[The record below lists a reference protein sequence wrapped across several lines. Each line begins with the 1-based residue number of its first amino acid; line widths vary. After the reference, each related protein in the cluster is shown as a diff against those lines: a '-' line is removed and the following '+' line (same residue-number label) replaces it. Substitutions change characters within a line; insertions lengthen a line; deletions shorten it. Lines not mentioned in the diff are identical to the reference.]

1 MKLSFYKGDER
12 TRSFKVKLDNNG
24 VDDME
29 YEFTSTQTLDYE
41 NYLLNSDETKELCLE
56 STGLKNSEWFNPNE
70 VRRIPSM
77 IHIWRSYQFVVSDP
91 RRNST
96 SSNHPLIYRIGQVR
110 FILKGRRALQFWFSM
125 VAGPEVE

>member
-70 VRRIPSM
+70 IKFYV
-77 IHIWRSYQFVVSDP
+77 
-91 RRNST
+91 N
-96 SSNHPLIYRIGQVR
+96 
-110 FILKGRRALQFWFSM
+110 A
-125 VAGPEVE
+125 